1 MEKKV
6 YETTFGFLK
15 KNKEFGINQT
25 RTIFFFFD
33 RKKKLKKYFLKIFQK
48 KKNHENDPYTRKS
61 RTSRNLV
68 RLLSDDNSDHS
79 WYTTP

>member
-25 RTIFFFFD
+25 RTIFFFFN
-33 RKKKLKKYFLKIFQK
+33 QK
-48 KKNHENDPYTRKS
+48 KKQKK
-61 RTSRNLV
+61 
-68 RLLSDDNSDHS
+68 NSQKNFQK
-79 WYTTP
+79 TKTLEIVL